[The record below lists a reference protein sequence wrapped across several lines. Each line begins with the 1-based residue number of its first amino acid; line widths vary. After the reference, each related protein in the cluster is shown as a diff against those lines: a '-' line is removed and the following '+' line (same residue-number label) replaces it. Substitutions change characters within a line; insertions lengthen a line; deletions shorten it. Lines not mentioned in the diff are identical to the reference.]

1 MNGNH
6 AAARARMLLM
16 AAIGLLQVLVVIY
29 WLPVLSNGLS
39 SEERLL
45 HFQETKNNSKCSKR
59 NKTRIRSSN
68 DIPKNGAGLGETNS
82 QMGATSWVDLVLN
95 LVCYNRR
102 AHPILPELSGTLRS
116 GHL

>member
-45 HFQETKNNSKCSKR
+45 HFQETK
-59 NKTRIRSSN
+59 KTAN
-68 DIPKNGAGLGETNS
+68 AAKETKH
-82 QMGATSWVDLVLN
+82 G
-95 LVCYNRR
+95 
-102 AHPILPELSGTLRS
+102 
-116 GHL
+116 